1 MSNLAIIADSSDFT
15 QLYTATNPVGPSI
28 ARLRI
33 NRDSSV
39 EGSDGSLLT
48 VPAPSLALRNTD
60 DSEIYSN
67 DCYIRVYFDTMQTA
81 VFDSDKEEYT
91 NMSSHFRDF
100 SKPALDWHG
109 GDKCGWV
116 PSKVREKLKVED
128 PTAYAAASKVKL
140 YRHVYGI
147 VRMVGAVNPETGDTK
162 DVENVPFRLRLG
174 PSNFMEVGS
183 VIGGILKQGVN
194 PGSVELKVDYELKK
208 RGSNKWFNLKYK
220 PIMTNMI
227 ELDSDYGM
235 LLTDFAELVKYE
247 NNQIL
252 EKMRENA
259 SEVVDEFDD
268 VLEA

>member
-1 MSNLAIIADSSDFT
+1 MNDLVVIDNTGDFT
-15 QLYTATNPVGPSI
+15 QLYTATNPAGPNI

-48 VPAPSLALRNTD
+48 VPAPSLALSD
-60 DSEIYSN
+60 MDGSDSYSN
-67 DCYIRVYFDTMQTA
+67 DCYIRVYLDTMQTA

-100 SKPALDWHG
+100 SMPAIDWLG

-116 PSKVREKLKVED
+116 PSKVREKLRTED

-140 YRHVYGI
+140 YRHVYGT
-147 VRMVGAVNPETGDTK
+147 VRMVNAVNPETGDTK
-162 DVENVPFRLRLG
+162 DVDNVPFRLRLG

-183 VIGGILKQGVN
+183 VIGGILKQGIN
-194 PGSVELKVDYELKK
+194 PGSVELKIDYELKK

-220 PIMTNMI
+220 PIMTNII

-235 LLTDFAELVKYE
+235 LLSDFAELVKYE
-247 NNQIL
+247 NNQIM

-259 SEVVDEFDD
+259 SGIVDEFDD